1 MTIMNPMKRK
11 NVLIG
16 IGLFFS
22 VFSCQRPIH
31 EVVSEADPFQQ
42 AMSLCFV
49 PAGMKWDFSEGKA
62 PLLEG
67 MDLLD
72 FPVSTNNA
80 EARRYF
86 NQGLLMAYAFNHA
99 EAERSFQYAA
109 TLDPDFAMA
118 YWGQAYVLG
127 PNYNAGM
134 EPEHY
139 QLAFVAIQKAKSLLN
154 KVSIKEAALIMAMD
168 RRYTAET
175 LDDRKELDE
184 SYAQAMEK
192 VWEKYPDDAD
202 AGTLYA
208 EALMDLQPWDL
219 WDKEGNPKGNT
230 SLILDVLEE
239 VLEKHPEH
247 PGAHHL
253 YIHAVEGSKNP
264 EKGLNSARK
273 FDQGLTPMAG
283 HLVHMPSH
291 IYIRTGHYHEGTL
304 SNLRAAKVDSL
315 YIQTCEAQGT
325 YPLAYFPHNYHFMA
339 GTAILEGNSKWAIFA
354 ADRLYEHLEFGLM
367 EEEGL
372 EVIQH
377 FSTIPYFVR
386 VKFGLWEEVLD
397 LSLWEKGT
405 DYQNGIKHYAFGMAY
420 LGKKQLEKAEK
431 ELQSLQKIASIED
444 LDNISIWGINS
455 LQSILKIAVLVLEGE
470 LMASKANYE
479 DAIRKLNQASELESQ
494 LLYNEP
500 PDWFLSTRHHLGA
513 VLLEAGRFSEAESI
527 FRKDLE
533 EFPKNGWAYY
543 GLMVALEQSGNSLE
557 SQKVKEQFT
566 SAWQTA
572 DITLSSSRIK

>member
-1 MTIMNPMKRK
+1 
-11 NVLIG
+11 
-16 IGLFFS
+16 
-22 VFSCQRPIH
+22 
-31 EVVSEADPFQQ
+31 
-42 AMSLCFV
+42 
-49 PAGMKWDFSEGKA
+49 
-62 PLLEG
+62 
-67 MDLLD
+67 
-72 FPVSTNNA
+72 
-80 EARRYF
+80 
-86 NQGLLMAYAFNHA
+86 
-99 EAERSFQYAA
+99 
-109 TLDPDFAMA
+109 
-118 YWGQAYVLG
+118 
-127 PNYNAGM
+127 
-134 EPEHY
+134 
-139 QLAFVAIQKAKSLLN
+139 
-154 KVSIKEAALIMAMD
+154 
-168 RRYTAET
+168 
-175 LDDRKELDE
+175 
-184 SYAQAMEK
+184 
-192 VWEKYPDDAD
+192 
-202 AGTLYA
+202 
-208 EALMDLQPWDL
+208 
-219 WDKEGNPKGNT
+219 
-230 SLILDVLEE
+230 
-239 VLEKHPEH
+239 
-247 PGAHHL
+247 
-253 YIHAVEGSKNP
+253 
-264 EKGLNSARK
+264 
-273 FDQGLTPMAG
+273 
-283 HLVHMPSH
+283 
-291 IYIRTGHYHEGTL
+291 
-304 SNLRAAKVDSL
+304 
-315 YIQTCEAQGT
+315 
-325 YPLAYFPHNYHFMA
+325 
-339 GTAILEGNSKWAIFA
+339 
-354 ADRLYEHLEFGLM
+354 M

-386 VKFGLWEEVLD
+386 VKFGLWEEVLN

-405 DYQNGIKHYAFGMAY
+405 DYQNGIKHYALGMAY

-479 DAIRKLNQASELESQ
+479 DAIRKLTQASELESE